1 MPTLLWNVSIKNH
14 PNLFV
19 LVFMK
24 ITVNGEEKVSNFPA
38 DADPANIFND
48 LSDDAKKTLEED

>member
-1 MPTLLWNVSIKNH
+1 
-14 PNLFV
+14 
-19 LVFMK
+19 MK